1 MKERQQKPRGF
12 KTGNDW
18 VRRRSKRLQSKIEVE
33 FIEEINPKLRNIQAS
48 TNETPGYAVRTQFK
62 NLQRNKF
69 SSVPKPEAGKSKRF
83 AKQFC
88 PFQSPAFISKR
99 KMKIKKAI
107 SKQVVIFDLQPE
119 ADTPKAGKVTK
130 IISKQV
136 VEWEPT
142 PFDPE
147 EYFLQDTPEA
157 ENMRD
162 YKFSMVI
169 LFELIFEFIFVGFL
183 IYFLIF

>member
-1 MKERQQKPRGF
+1 MDSLPVRKSQRIFKTAAIFQSPSFKSGPKKPRTTTRKKIPSLNRKSTRLAKQF
-12 KTGNDW
+12 CPFQSPALI
-18 VRRRSKRLQSKIEVE
+18 SKRKMKIVDPQPEV
-33 FIEEINPKLRNIQAS
+33 
-48 TNETPGYAVRTQFK
+48 
-62 NLQRNKF
+62 
-69 SSVPKPEAGKSKRF
+69 GKSKRF

-88 PFQSPAFISKR
+88 PFQSPAFPKR
-99 KMKIKKAI
+99 KMEIRKVTSTKQAI
-107 SKQVVIFDLQPE
+107 VFDLQPE

-147 EYFLQDTPEA
+147 EYFLQDEA
-157 ENMRD
+157 EAERMRD

-169 LFELIFEFIFVGFL
+169 LFKLIFLSSFL
-183 IYFLIF
+183 LAF

>member
-48 TNETPGYAVRTQFK
+48 TNETPGYTVRTQFK
-62 NLQRNKF
+62 NLQRSKF

-83 AKQFC
+83 AKQFW

-99 KMKIKKAI
+99 KMKIKK
-107 SKQVVIFDLQPE
+107 VI
-119 ADTPKAGKVTK
+119 KARKVTK

>member
-1 MKERQQKPRGF
+1 MKIVDPQ
-12 KTGNDW
+12 
-18 VRRRSKRLQSKIEVE
+18 
-33 FIEEINPKLRNIQAS
+33 
-48 TNETPGYAVRTQFK
+48 
-62 NLQRNKF
+62 
-69 SSVPKPEAGKSKRF
+69 PEAGKSKRF

-88 PFQSPAFISKR
+88 PFQSPAFPKR
-99 KMKIKKAI
+99 KMEIRKVTSTKQAI
-107 SKQVVIFDLQPE
+107 VFDLQPE

-147 EYFLQDTPEA
+147 EYFLQDEA
-157 ENMRD
+157 EAERMRD

-169 LFELIFEFIFVGFL
+169 LFKLIFLSSFL
-183 IYFLIF
+183 LAF

>member
-1 MKERQQKPRGF
+1 MDSLPVRKSQRIFKTAAIFQSPFKSGPKKPRTTTR
-12 KTGNDW
+12 KKIPSLN
-18 VRRRSKRLQSKIEVE
+18 RKSKRL
-33 FIEEINPKLRNIQAS
+33 
-48 TNETPGYAVRTQFK
+48 
-62 NLQRNKF
+62 
-69 SSVPKPEAGKSKRF
+69 

-88 PFQSPAFISKR
+88 PFQSPAFPKR
-99 KMKIKKAI
+99 KMKIRKVTSTKQAI
-107 SKQVVIFDLQPE
+107 VFDLQPE

-147 EYFLQDTPEA
+147 EYFLQDEA
-157 ENMRD
+157 EAERMRD

-169 LFELIFEFIFVGFL
+169 LFKLIFLSSFL
-183 IYFLIF
+183 LAF